1 MEAIERMEQA
11 LLGLEASAK
20 MLSQQ
25 SIRTIVLR
33 DVIALRWAY
42 DDQRRMGRSVEES
55 ASVVLEMMRLE
66 KKVER
71 DNIEEARRWAREAL
85 DVRNPRCV
93 TRTEVY
99 IQCSRC
105 DSAPCACE
113 KRS

>member
-1 MEAIERMEQA
+1 MSALYDVQTERF
-11 LLGLEASAK
+11 G
-20 MLSQQ
+20 
-25 SIRTIVLR
+25 IV
-33 DVIALRWAY
+33 
-42 DDQRRMGRSVEES
+42 Q
-55 ASVVLEMMRLE
+55 
-66 KKVER
+66 VER